1 MKRLV
6 RYKLNF
12 ESRWLT
18 LSGVMMGVAF
28 FLQALDFFAL
38 RQLSDVQLWPMLMW
52 LILPM
57 SMETLWCV
65 PLRSELWK
73 RAEVHGI
80 FMAMTCLVLLGQ
92 AILAGGVFPIVMGS
106 CFYVIAAATAVLI
119 TFGCIAH
126 RTLGVLVF
134 GATAVMWVMVFAL
147 PAYLADPTYVTLIGL
162 IPPGCLILSMTLFF
176 GGIRI
181 SADD

>member
-1 MKRLV
+1 MKRQV
-6 RYKLNF
+6 RYQLNF
-12 ESRWLT
+12 ESKWLT

-38 RQLSDVQLWPMLMW
+38 RQLQDVALWSKLMW

-80 FMAMTCLVLLGQ
+80 FAAMSCMVLLGQ
-92 AILAGGVFPIVMGS
+92 AILTGGVFAIVLGS
-106 CFYVIAAATAVLI
+106 VFYVIAGAAVVLI
-119 TFGCIAH
+119 TFGFIPH
-126 RTLGVLVF
+126 RALGMLVF
-134 GATAVMWVMVFAL
+134 GAAAAMWVLVFAL
-147 PAYLADPTYVTLIGL
+147 PAYVAAPGYMTLVSL
-162 IPPGCLILSMTLFF
+162 IPSGCLILALTFFF
-176 GGIRI
+176 GGIRPI
-181 SADD
+181 EA